1 MSQNT
6 FSIAETFIYNIPSH
20 LTHAL
25 FTDIRRFSLVSNLY
39 KMRSRKKVKEERTL
53 VFLHIDGDSLP
64 HDHEPGEKVT
74 GKKKKSPFGVVGLP
88 CFYSIL
94 LFADHWNWPKSEN
107 TLGKKNL
114 QWERTHLIYP
124 NTINTDYK
132 ECWLMY
138 GETWVT
144 SRVTNKIIIWYLK
157 FPESR

>member
-39 KMRSRKKVKEERTL
+39 KMRSRKKVKEERTV

-74 GKKKKSPFGVVGLP
+74 GKKNPYLGWWDYHVSTPFS
-88 CFYSIL
+88 C
-94 LFADHWNWPKSEN
+94 
-107 TLGKKNL
+107 L
-114 QWERTHLIYP
+114 Q
-124 NTINTDYK
+124 TIEIDQK
-132 ECWLMY
+132 
-138 GETWVT
+138 V
-144 SRVTNKIIIWYLK
+144 KIH
-157 FPESR
+157 